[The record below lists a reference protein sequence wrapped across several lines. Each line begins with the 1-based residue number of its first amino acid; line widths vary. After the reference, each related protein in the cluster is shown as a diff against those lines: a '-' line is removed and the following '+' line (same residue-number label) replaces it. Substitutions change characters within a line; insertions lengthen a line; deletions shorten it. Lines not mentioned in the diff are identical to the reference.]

1 MPEVVTTERAQGRAI
16 LRKLKNP
23 VYDTAIFPAAATV
36 RMGFFQAPIGFPI
49 AAAGAI
55 KTIAD
60 TNLTQAGCLG
70 KPMELDWFN
79 TTLEVGYQASI
90 LVDTALSV
98 DIALLYWRG
107 LFEIKFGN
115 QKPWLQCPVHNV
127 APGVAVTGVVET
139 KNDGAGHEY
148 QYIANGVAST
158 KNFTDVTIG
167 DQSIPIGSA
176 ETFTAEITF
185 PAAVTPTTAR
195 RIRCYLNGIYY
206 TGL

>member
-1 MPEVVTTERAQGRAI
+1 MPEVITQERAQGRAI

-79 TTLEVGYQASI
+79 VTLEVGYNASI
-90 LVDTALSV
+90 LVDTALSA
-98 DIALLYWRG
+98 DMAALYWRS
-107 LFEIKFGN
+107 LFEVRFGN
-115 QKPWLQCPVHNV
+115 QRPWLQVPTHNV
-127 APGVAVTGVVET
+127 APGVAITGCVTT

-148 QYIANGVAST
+148 QYMCNGTPSV
-158 KNFTDVTIG
+158 KNFNDVTIG
-167 DQSIPIGSA
+167 DQPIPIGSA

-185 PAAVTPTTAR
+185 PAAVTPTVAR
-195 RIRCYLNGIYY
+195 RIRCYMGGIYY